1 MINQLKELRLGGM
14 DQCLERLIE
23 TRSTDS
29 LSFTDGLGLLL
40 QAEKD
45 LRKENRNTRL
55 IKNARFR
62 YNASVEE
69 LIFDAATGIDKTKV
83 TQLATC
89 EYIKQGIPVVIT
101 GATGTGKSYLGTALG
116 YQACLFGYKVAYFGM
131 QKLFE
136 RIDMARIESVLPKFF
151 DKMAQTDLLIIDD
164 FGMKTLQGQ
173 QLLDFLELI
182 EDRHARKATIMISQ
196 LPLAQWYDMMDANT
210 TAADAILDR
219 IVHTAQRFELKGE
232 SKRKNT
238 KSN

>member
-14 DQCLERLIE
+14 AQCLERLIE
-23 TRSTDS
+23 TRGTEA

-69 LIFDAATGIDKTKV
+69 LVFDAATGMDKTKV

-89 EYIKQGIPVVIT
+89 QYIGQGIPVIIT

-136 RIDMARIESVLPKFF
+136 KIDMPRIESDLP
-151 DKMAQTDLLIIDD
+151 
-164 FGMKTLQGQ
+164 
-173 QLLDFLELI
+173 
-182 EDRHARKATIMISQ
+182 
-196 LPLAQWYDMMDANT
+196 
-210 TAADAILDR
+210 
-219 IVHTAQRFELKGE
+219 
-232 SKRKNT
+232 
-238 KSN
+238 

>member
-14 DQCLERLIE
+14 AQCLERLIE
-23 TRSTDS
+23 TRGTDA

-40 QAEKD
+40 QAERD

-69 LIFDAATGIDKTKV
+69 LVFDAATGMDKTKV

-89 EYIKQGIPVVIT
+89 EYIGQGIPVIIT

-136 RIDMARIESVLPKFF
+136 KIDMARIESVLPKFF

-196 LPLAQWYDMMDANT
+196 LPLAQWYDMMEANT

-232 SKRKNT
+232 SKRK
-238 KSN
+238 KY